1 LAQAVPS
8 WLEPDR
14 LQRLTPAM
22 EVDTREVAATM
33 VRLLASAKTWIFVIS
48 ACLFYLFPVV
58 LLAWTAVEGARA
70 RAGERPLCGNDG
82 RGTDCLRRCLRHQ
95 CKIAEER
102 EDCCSGSCFEASSS
116 KSHNAMKQQQRFH
129 GVGGVAIAA
138 AACAVLRSRNALR
151 ALWQAGVFAVL
162 ALRLVIYALILA
174 PWFLRVGYLYFH
186 NPHIF
191 RGVCYGPQP
200 RNLLDLYLP
209 EEALS
214 AMKDGN
220 MAKSPIVVTVMGG
233 GWVIGYRLWNI
244 LLGMRL
250 AQAGVLV
257 AAVDYRNF
265 PGAYMH
271 DMVEDVDHAVGW
283 VLANAASYGGDRKQL
298 LLVGQSAGAH
308 LAAQALLQRACG
320 SCLGVSTG
328 SKWSHEDIKGFVGV
342 SGPYDLVALQEH
354 LKARGLHPFLHR
366 LCAGGHSDLARLSP
380 TQMVPK
386 AKRAVPQLPPFHLFT
401 GEDDRS
407 VPPALSVA
415 FGAALRAA
423 GTTRVTV
430 EIRPKLLHAEA
441 VVEDPLTGGDL
452 QPELLLTR
460 LLGETAGRARL
471 AALPPPPYPLV
482 PGLLARIA
490 KRLMP
495 F

>member
-1 LAQAVPS
+1 
-8 WLEPDR
+8 
-14 LQRLTPAM
+14 M
-22 EVDTREVAATM
+22 EVDTRKGAASM
-33 VRLLASAKTWIFVIS
+33 VSLLASVKTWIFAIS

-82 RGTDCLRRCLRHQ
+82 RGTGCLRRCFRHR
-95 CKIAEER
+95 CKVAKEH
-102 EDCCSGSCFEASSS
+102 EDNCSGYCFEASSS
-116 KSHNAMKQQQRFH
+116 KSQNAARQWH
-129 GVGGVAIAA
+129 GVSGISIAA
-138 AACAVLRSRNALR
+138 AACAALQSRKALH
-151 ALWQAGVFAVL
+151 ALWQAGAFAIL
-162 ALRLVIYALILA
+162 ALRLVAYSLILA
-174 PWFLRVGYLYFH
+174 PWFLRIGYLYFH
-186 NPHIF
+186 DPRIF
-191 RGVCYGPQP
+191 RGVHYGPQP

-214 AMKDGN
+214 AMKDCN
-220 MAKSPIVVTVMGG
+220 VAKAPIVVTVMGG
-233 GWVIGYRLWNI
+233 GWVIGHRLWNV

-257 AAVDYRNF
+257 VGVDYRNF

-271 DMVEDVDHAVGW
+271 GMVEDVALAVGW
-283 VLANAASYGGDRKQL
+283 VLTNAASYGGDRKQL

-308 LAAQALLQRACG
+308 LVAQALLQRACG
-320 SCLGVSTG
+320 LCSASTG
-328 SKWSHEDIKGFVGV
+328 SEWSHEDIKGFVGV

-366 LCAGGHSDLARLSP
+366 LCAGGHSGLARLSP
-380 TQMVPK
+380 TRMVPK
-386 AKRAVPQLPPFHLFT
+386 AKHAMPQLPPFHLFT
-401 GEDDRS
+401 GEDDQS

-415 FGAALRAA
+415 FGASLRAA
-423 GTTRVTV
+423 GATRATV
-430 EIRPKLLHAEA
+430 EIRPNLLHAEA

-460 LLGETAGRARL
+460 LLGERAGLARL